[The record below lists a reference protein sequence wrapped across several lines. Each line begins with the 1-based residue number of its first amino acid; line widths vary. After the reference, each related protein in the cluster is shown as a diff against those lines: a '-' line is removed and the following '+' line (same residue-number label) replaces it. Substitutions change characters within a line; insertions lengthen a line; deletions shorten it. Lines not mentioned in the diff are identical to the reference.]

1 MLVLKILGKN
11 FQYTKIVYHS
21 LTKSRANNLSTLI
34 DKIWGKLLQLSNTH
48 CHKVHMLAGLRPA
61 NNKSLKSWFAGKNFS
76 ESKFFIFPQ
85 CVVLT
90 QIRFFFRGFIF
101 HEIQFYFLIQ
111 IFLDGNEYVSRTD
124 NSNHFYHLFMLEFST
139 SANTIWNGL

>member
-1 MLVLKILGKN
+1 MHACAVHKVNFNFTKYFNRKLLSTVCCGNYGNVLSRFFGKN
-11 FQYTKIVYHS
+11 FVKVTH
-21 LTKSRANNLSTLI
+21 
-34 DKIWGKLLQLSNTH
+34 LL
-48 CHKVHMLAGLRPA
+48 
-61 NNKSLKSWFAGKNFS
+61 NKSLKSWFAGKNFS

-101 HEIQFYFLIQ
+101 HEIQFYSLIQ